1 MKRFME
7 KSVDAM
13 KIVYTVPNYTDFDCA
28 SFIK

>member
-7 KSVDAM
+7 KSVDAKKM
-13 KIVYTVPNYTDFDCA
+13 VYTVLNYTDFDCA